1 MGTVMIIDTLAVVCL
16 MADTPRIQPIK
27 QAPANRFTEQF
38 READSLFNA
47 ASDEAMKSAF
57 RKTRLERY
65 RALGIIS
72 PEEYRV
78 LKRAEKELDEMK
90 ALRYKVGGKP

>member
-1 MGTVMIIDTLAVVCL
+1 MIIDTLVVVVCL
-16 MADTPRIQPIK
+16 MADTPRIQPVK
-27 QAPANRFTEQF
+27 QVPANRFTEQF

-47 ASDEAMKSAF
+47 ASDEAIKSAS
-57 RKTRLERY
+57 RKIRFERH

-78 LKRAEKELDEMK
+78 LKRAEKELKEMNK
-90 ALRYKVGGKP
+90 